1 MAADDLLTSAI
12 LIVDDEP
19 QNVDLLERILRHEG
33 YVDVRSTTDPGKVEE
48 MVAEDAPDILLL
60 DLLMPPPDGYAVMEM
75 MQDRVGPSEFLPI
88 LVLTA
93 DSTPE
98 AMQRALAG
106 GATDFVTKPF
116 DRVEVTLRIRN
127 LLRTRKL
134 YVEQQQT
141 NTILDAKVHE
151 RTAEL
156 AQTRDRALER
166 LAVAAEIRD
175 DDTGLHTHRVGIT
188 AWLVAQA
195 LGLPADRID
204 LIGRTAGL
212 HDVGKIGIPDRILLK
227 PGKLSAE
234 EFEEIKQH
242 PQIGVLILGEDPNP
256 LFASARIISM
266 THHERPDGKG
276 YPRGLKGDEIPIEGR
291 IVAVADV
298 YDALIHERP
307 YKEAW
312 PVERALEELQRCS
325 GTQFDPEVLEG
336 FMIVHEAQGES
347 LT

>member
-1 MAADDLLTSAI
+1 MLSSSI

-19 QNVDLLERILRHEG
+19 QNVDLFERILGHEG
-33 YVDVRSTTDPGKVEE
+33 YADVRSTTDSGKVEA
-48 MVAEDAPDILLL
+48 MVAEAVPDVLLL

-75 MQDRVGPSEFLPI
+75 MRERTGPSEFLPI

-98 AMQRALAG
+98 AKQRALAG
-106 GATDFVTKPF
+106 GATDFLTKPF

-127 LLRTRKL
+127 LLRTRRL
-134 YVEQQQT
+134 YLEQQRT
-141 NTILDAKVHE
+141 NDILDAKVHQ

-175 DDTGLHTHRVGIT
+175 DDTGLHTNRVGVT

-195 LGLPADRID
+195 MGLPTDRID

-227 PGKLSAE
+227 PGKLTAE
-234 EFEEIKQH
+234 EFEEIKEH
-242 PQIGVLILGEDPNP
+242 PQIGVLILGEDPHP

-276 YPRGLKGDEIPIEGR
+276 YPRGLKGGEIPLDGR

-298 YDALIHERP
+298 YDALTHERP

-312 PVERALEELQRCS
+312 PVDRALEELQRCS
-325 GTQFDPEVLEG
+325 GTQFDPEVLEA
-336 FMIVHEAQGES
+336 FMTVHETPGES
-347 LT
+347 LV